1 MFNFKVERSKAKITK
16 KKGINESVKR
26 NKNEIKEMLKRKF
39 LLKYFSCLL

>member
-1 MFNFKVERSKAKITK
+1 MFNFKVERSKAKIT